1 MVTSGSMLD
10 SVRDDI
16 GSYFR
21 NYNEWG
27 YHPSSHLPGSSVASW
42 LHKQSLHGN
51 PMRSKLRAMLGLP
64 DAGEPAP
71 WEPGGEWHPN
81 AARDRIDRAFA
92 GIAESAPSSTL
103 NAEVNFGDMLDP
115 TSVRASFSDIFLPVS
130 LKAAPK
136 AVKAA
141 TDYSPW
147 SFQ

>member
-1 MVTSGSMLD
+1 
-10 SVRDDI
+10 
-16 GSYFR
+16 
-21 NYNEWG
+21 
-27 YHPSSHLPGSSVASW
+27 
-42 LHKQSLHGN
+42 
-51 PMRSKLRAMLGLP
+51 
-64 DAGEPAP
+64 
-71 WEPGGEWHPN
+71 
-81 AARDRIDRAFA
+81 
-92 GIAESAPSSTL
+92 L